1 MSFISAF
8 RRPVP
13 VLPVSASATGVLL
26 AGTAILILA
35 LRRGDYASIA
45 PACTAVCAS
54 AATAGLLEAVLT
66 MRRTLATALRRAPA
80 ALVRLAAQLSPVI
93 FLSLAYP
100 FAAGRLAAVQVGGLP
115 FDELLLATSITAP
128 WLSQIVCMP
137 LFSVLSSSPA
147 EGGHQQ
153 LRARALEAWPA
164 AFCAAVPV
172 VAVLVIPVWL
182 TERWSISAAVV
193 YATLC
198 LLNAAFAQSLVYGIV
213 SRNARLWVLGWAVY
227 AAMLF
232 TAPWLWFLPPVAGLL
247 VQALYLG
254 WRTRKLP
261 LRARWPGGLLTSLGQ
276 GALIGCILWS
286 DKYLYFLRFPDR
298 YDAAL
303 LFGAMLPAIVAYN
316 FYFALLA
323 PRTDGLVDSV
333 RRAMADAPVA
343 VLRQE
348 CAALSGHIRGSA
360 GRAAFLCAMLS
371 AGTVAYLCRDD
382 PGRAWAAGCEMLAC
396 WCFVMGTLAC
406 YKLAYLGRG
415 RLAYGY
421 GALHLAITASAF
433 GLSPSGPDVYLA
445 LAGAEVV
452 LVALMLRSCLRGWD
466 RPEFMLFWRHAIK
479 W

>member
-8 RRPVP
+8 RRPGP
-13 VLPVSASATGVLL
+13 VMPVSASATGVLL
-26 AGTAILILA
+26 AGAAILILA
-35 LRRGDYASIA
+35 LRRGDYASVA
-45 PACTAVCAS
+45 PACMAVCAS

-66 MRRTLATALRRAPA
+66 MRDTLAAALRRAPV

-93 FLSLAYP
+93 FLSVAYP

-115 FDELLLATSITAP
+115 FHELLLATSITAP

-137 LFSVLSSSPA
+137 LFSVLSAAPE
-147 EGGHQQ
+147 EGGRQQ
-153 LRARALEAWPA
+153 LRALALEAWPA
-164 AFCAAVPV
+164 SFCAAVPV

-182 TERWSISAAVV
+182 TERWSIPGALV

-198 LLNAAFAQSLVYGIV
+198 LLNAAFAQSLVYAIV

-232 TAPWLWFLPPVAGLL
+232 TVPWLWFLPPVAGLL

-286 DKYLYFLRFPDR
+286 DKYLYFLRFPDH

-348 CAALSGHIRGSA
+348 CATLSDHIRGSA
-360 GRAAFLCAMLS
+360 GRAAFLCAALS
-371 AGTVAYLCRDD
+371 AGAVAYLCRDD
-382 PGRAWAAGCEMLAC
+382 PGRAWAAGSEMLAC

-433 GLSPSGPDVYLA
+433 GLSPSGPEVYLA
-445 LAGAEVV
+445 LAGVEVV
-452 LVALMLRSCLRGWD
+452 LVTVMLRSCLRGWD
-466 RPEFMLFWRHAIK
+466 RPEFMLFWRHAVK

>member
-8 RRPVP
+8 RRPGPATP
-13 VLPVSASATGVLL
+13 VTTSATGVLL

-35 LRRGDYASIA
+35 LRRGDYDRVA
-45 PACTAVCAS
+45 PACMAVCAS
-54 AATAGLLEAVLT
+54 AATAGLLEAGLT
-66 MRRTLATALRRAPA
+66 MRRTVLAALRRAPA

-93 FLSLAYP
+93 FLSAAYP
-100 FAAGRLAAVQVGGLP
+100 FAARRLTFVQVGGLP
-115 FDELLLATSITAP
+115 FRELLLATSITAP

-137 LFSVLSSSPA
+137 LFSVLSSSSA
-147 EGGHQQ
+147 EDGKEL

-182 TERWSISAAVV
+182 IERWSLSSALV
-193 YATLC
+193 YAVLC

-213 SRNARLWVLGWAVY
+213 SRNARLWVGGWAVY
-227 AAMLF
+227 AGVLC
-232 TAPWLWFLPPVAGLL
+232 TVPRLWFLPPVAGLL
-247 VQALYLG
+247 VQTLYLG
-254 WRTRKLP
+254 WRTRRRH
-261 LRARWPGGLLTSLGQ
+261 LRAVWPAGLVTGLGQ

-303 LFGAMLPAIVAYN
+303 LFGAMLPAIVAYT

-343 VLRQE
+343 TMRRE
-348 CAALSGHIRGSA
+348 CTALSDHIRGSA
-360 GRAAFLCAMLS
+360 GRAAFLCAALS
-371 AGTVAYLCRDD
+371 AAAVAYLCRDD

-406 YKLAYLGRG
+406 YKLAYLGRD

-421 GALHLAITASAF
+421 GAMHLAITAAAF

-445 LAGAEVV
+445 LAGSEVV
-452 LVALMLRSCLRGWD
+452 LVTLMLRSCLRGWD
-466 RPEFMLFWRHAIK
+466 RPEFMLFWRHAVK

>member
-8 RRPVP
+8 RRPGP

-35 LRRGDYASIA
+35 LRRGDYASVA
-45 PACTAVCAS
+45 PACIAVCAS
-54 AATAGLLEAVLT
+54 AATAGLLEAA
-66 MRRTLATALRRAPA
+66 LALRHAALSALRRAPVA
-80 ALVRLAAQLSPVI
+80 VARLAAQLSPVI
-93 FLSLAYP
+93 FLSAAYP
-100 FAAGRLAAVQVGGLP
+100 FAAGRLAGVQVGGLP
-115 FDELLLATSITAP
+115 FHDLLLATSITAP

-137 LFSVLSSSPA
+137 LFSVLSASGP
-147 EGGHQQ
+147 EGGRQQ

-172 VAVLVIPVWL
+172 VALLVIPVWL
-182 TERWSISAAVV
+182 TEHWSISAALV

-198 LLNAAFAQSLVYGIV
+198 LLNAAFAQSLVYAIV
-213 SRNARLWVLGWAVY
+213 SRSAPLWVLGWAVY
-227 AAMLF
+227 AAVLF

-261 LRARWPGGLLTSLGQ
+261 LRPLWPAGLPASLGQ

-286 DKYLYFLRFPDR
+286 DKYLYFLRFPHR

-303 LFGAMLPAIVAYN
+303 LFAAMLPAIVAYN

-333 RRAMADAPVA
+333 RRAMAGAPVA
-343 VLRQE
+343 VLRRE
-348 CAALSGHIRGSA
+348 CTALSGHIRGSA
-360 GRAAFLCAMLS
+360 GRASFLCAALT
-371 AGTVAYLCRDD
+371 AGAVVYLCRED
-382 PGRAWAAGCEMLAC
+382 PGRAWPAGCEMLAC

-421 GALHLAITASAF
+421 GAGHLAITACAF
-433 GLSPSGPDVYLA
+433 ALSPSGPDVYLA
-445 LAGAEVV
+445 LAGVEIV
-452 LVALMLRSCLRGWD
+452 LVTLMLRSCLRGWD

>member
-8 RRPVP
+8 RRPGPAMP
-13 VLPVSASATGVLL
+13 VTASATGVLL
-26 AGTAILILA
+26 AGTAVLILA
-35 LRRGDYASIA
+35 LHRGDYARVA
-45 PACTAVCAS
+45 PACMAVCAS
-54 AATAGLLEAVLT
+54 AVTAGLLEAALT
-66 MRRTLATALRRAPA
+66 MRRRALAAARRAPA
-80 ALVRLAAQLSPVI
+80 AVARLAAQLSPVI

-100 FAAGRLAAVQVGGLP
+100 FAAGRLAGVRVGGLP
-115 FDELLLATSITAP
+115 FHDLLLATSITAP

-137 LFSVLSSSPA
+137 LFSVLSSSPD
-147 EGGHQQ
+147 EGGQQ
-153 LRARALEAWPA
+153 LLRARALEAWPV
-164 AFCAAVPV
+164 AFCAAIPV
-172 VAVLVIPVWL
+172 VAAGVIPVWL
-182 TERWSISAAVV
+182 TERWSISAALV
-193 YATLC
+193 YGTLC
-198 LLNAAFAQSLVYGIV
+198 LLNAAFAQSLVYAIV
-213 SRNARLWVLGWAVY
+213 SRNPRLWVLGWAVY
-227 AAMLF
+227 AAVLF
-232 TAPWLWFLPPVAGLL
+232 TVPWLWFLPPVAGLL
-247 VQALYLG
+247 VQSLYLG

-261 LRARWPGGLLTSLGQ
+261 LRPQWPAGLLVGLGQ

-343 VLRQE
+343 TLRQE
-348 CAALSGHIRGSA
+348 CTALSGHIRGSA
-360 GRAAFLCAMLS
+360 GRAAFLCAALS

-382 PGRAWAAGCEMLAC
+382 PGRAWPAGCEMLAC

-421 GALHLAITASAF
+421 GALHLAITACAF
-433 GLSPSGPDVYLA
+433 SLGPTGPDVYLA
-445 LAGAEVV
+445 LAGTEVV
-452 LVALMLRSCLRGWD
+452 LVTLMLRSCLRGWD
-466 RPEFMLFWRHAIK
+466 RPEFMLFWRHAVK